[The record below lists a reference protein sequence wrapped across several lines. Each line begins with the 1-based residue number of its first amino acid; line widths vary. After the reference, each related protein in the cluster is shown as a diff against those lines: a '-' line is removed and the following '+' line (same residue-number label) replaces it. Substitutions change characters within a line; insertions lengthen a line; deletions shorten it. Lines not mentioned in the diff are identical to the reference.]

1 MCSTV
6 RNVCDWHQCFDLVE
20 LIVALLCI
28 PDSAAHVRGLRNLV
42 ETCNVP
48 LRSHMQSIRACT
60 SVCSWN
66 QCFDLAELV
75 VALVCIFSSAAHI
88 RGLSSFTYLCSGPGR
103 PYLQII
109 EACISVHDQY
119 RPSSLLQSQTM
130 GGCGVCRM
138 LAELFLQN
146 GARTRF
152 SESAVSMN
160 NCTCDLF
167 TGFLRPVHISVSVS

>member
-6 RNVCDWHQCFDLVE
+6 RSVCDWHQCLDLVE

-28 PDSAAHVRGLRNLV
+28 PDSAAHVHGLRNLAK
-42 ETCNVP
+42 TCNGLLQP
-48 LRSHMQSIRACT
+48 HMQSIRACT

-88 RGLSSFTYLCSGPGR
+88 RGLSSSTHLCSGPGR

-138 LAELFLQN
+138 LAKLFLQI
-146 GARTRF
+146 GAWTRF
-152 SESAVSMN
+152 SEYAVMRFHCLHFSFPLVLASMGSS
-160 NCTCDLF
+160 CC
-167 TGFLRPVHISVSVS
+167 I

>member
-6 RNVCDWHQCFDLVE
+6 RSVCDWHQCFDLVE

-28 PDSAAHVRGLRNLV
+28 P
-42 ETCNVP
+42 
-48 LRSHMQSIRACT
+48 
-60 SVCSWN
+60 
-66 QCFDLAELV
+66 
-75 VALVCIFSSAAHI
+75 SSAAHI
-88 RGLSSFTYLCSGPGR
+88 RGLSSFTHLCSGPGR
-103 PYLQII
+103 QCLQII

-152 SESAVSMN
+152 SESAVIETKEFSAA
-160 NCTCDLF
+160 L
-167 TGFLRPVHISVSVS
+167 TG